1 MELCALIF
9 SIFDFQ
15 NFNYNMH
22 IKSILSHQWL
32 SMTRSTIWERQ
43 LATKILAGF
52 ALSYL
57 LFCFLFIGF
66 NLGKIIQLVSPNSDS
81 VYIVSQIII
90 YFIAFDLMMRVFMQ
104 SIPRLQVAPYLHL
117 NLSKQ
122 KLANIFLFKSVAN
135 IFNLYPLVIILP
147 FALIEIPVNYSLS
160 ASIGFIVGLILII
173 LMNNFLALFI
183 KLIAQKYFVFHFLPV
198 IIVLGIFAFVSSKV
212 LDIGLF
218 SALLGLSFLKFSLA
232 FPAFAALILCF
243 FLISKKFLTGEMY
256 IDQLSRCQ
264 N

>member
-1 MELCALIF
+1 MG
-9 SIFDFQ
+9 
-15 NFNYNMH
+15 
-22 IKSILSHQWL
+22 
-32 SMTRSTIWERQ
+32 T
-43 LATKILAGF
+43 
-52 ALSYL
+52 
-57 LFCFLFIGF
+57 
-66 NLGKIIQLVSPNSDS
+66 
-81 VYIVSQIII
+81 
-90 YFIAFDLMMRVFMQ
+90 
-104 SIPRLQVAPYLHL
+104 
-117 NLSKQ
+117 
-122 KLANIFLFKSVAN
+122 
-135 IFNLYPLVIILP
+135 LP

-243 FLISKKFLTGEMY
+243 FLISKKFLTAKCTSTNCRGPKL
-256 IDQLSRCQ
+256 IRVRLKFLK
-264 N
+264 